1 MDPFLWIIFL
11 FFIEVCASK
20 SKVSR
25 FGYTPGSD
33 EPHIQSGWLTH
44 ETVVQLKLQ
53 GSKAINV
60 WKKKHAEKKLYVK
73 VKIVNLRFLKD
84 SSEKGLSTSSLIWPS

>member
-1 MDPFLWIIFL
+1 MIIP
-11 FFIEVCASK
+11 FFIELCASK
-20 SKVSR
+20 SKVSQ
-25 FGYTPGSD
+25 FGYIPGSD

-60 WKKKHAEKKLYVK
+60 WKKKHADKKLYVK
-73 VKIVNLRFLKD
+73 VKIVNLRVLK
-84 SSEKGLSTSSLIWPS
+84 GF